1 MTCVRWSQFLI
12 NPEDARDFASLTR
25 DRNICPL
32 GNAIVGTAEPHIFAV
47 ICGGRALL
55 GPYRTET
62 GRRHQEM
69 ISATR
74 IERVT
79 VAAAESGRNARSWRC
94 RDSAPSIAEVA
105 LNDTKHMLDFR
116 AHFAEPIHA
125 GEPSACRRVWPS
137 PSPPRAPPPPRSAL
151 LRIAGVAPVAI
162 DRGVVIADQTACT
175 LPLVTAAV
183 CTRPLLALTS
193 TCAFMPK
200 YH

>member
-12 NPEDARDFASLTR
+12 NPEDARNSASLTR
-25 DRNICPL
+25 AKHLPARQCDCRH
-32 GNAIVGTAEPHIFAV
+32 GGAATEFAV
-47 ICGGRALL
+47 DIGGRALL

-62 GRRHQEM
+62 GRRHQGDS
-69 ISATR
+69 SATR

-137 PSPPRAPPPPRSAL
+137 PSPPRAASRCSA
-151 LRIAGVAPVAI
+151 
-162 DRGVVIADQTACT
+162 TASNT
-175 LPLVTAAV
+175 VFV
-183 CTRPLLALTS
+183 S
-193 TCAFMPK
+193 FMRFE
-200 YH
+200 